1 MGYSLANVPATIC
14 KAMNLPL
21 MEGAE
26 IQPISEVI
34 ELLNGETAEKCLFFS
49 PDAVGAWIF
58 DKYPQYT
65 NKLVGT
71 YALKQP
77 LSSVMPSVTPVCYAT
92 MMSGVMPEVH
102 GIKKYEK
109 FPITVETVFHALKAA
124 GKKSCIIAKLDS
136 SCEIIFRNAP
146 CDVIVT
152 EGDKDAHQKAIEI
165 IEKDEYD
172 FILVYECE
180 YDDNMHATQLETEY
194 SLSALKYNAES
205 ALELIEYAK
214 KKWAGKKALIT
225 FSPDHGIHT
234 DPVTKLGT
242 HGTSLDEDMKIYHLF
257 GVI

>member
-1 MGYSLANVPATIC
+1 MSYTLANVPATIC
-14 KAMNLPL
+14 KAMNIPL

-26 IQPISEVI
+26 TQPINEVI
-34 ELLNGETAEKCLFFS
+34 DLLKGETVERCLFFS

-65 NKLVGT
+65 EKLMDV

-92 MMSGVMPEVH
+92 MIAGVMPEVH
-102 GIKKYEK
+102 GIQKYEK
-109 FPITVETVFHALKAA
+109 YPITVETIFHALKAA
-124 GKKSCIIAKLDS
+124 GKKGCIIAKTDS

-146 CDVIVT
+146 CDVIET
-152 EGDKDAHQKAIEI
+152 ESDKDAHQKALEI

-172 FILVYECE
+172 LILVYECE
-180 YDDNMHATQLETEY
+180 YDDNMHATQPETDFA
-194 SLSALKYNAES
+194 LGALKYNAES
-205 ALELIEYAK
+205 AIELIAAAK
-214 KKWAGKKALIT
+214 KKWEGKKALIT

-242 HGTSLDEDMKIYHLF
+242 HGTSLDEDLKIYHLF
-257 GVI
+257 GVL